1 MRISD
6 LSSDVCSSDLAL
18 QSQPTV
24 AKTAVGRPSRSF
36 GAKVKQPTRAIA
48 KLREKKAPAVADIGI
63 IDMELMT
70 MISERQ
76 RFFERICQCLELAK
90 MRYPLF
96 AGHSA
101 RSEAHTSELQS
112 LMRISYAVFCLKKK
126 NKKHNK

>member
-76 RFFERICQCLELAK
+76 RFFERICQWLELAK

-96 AGHSA
+96 AGQSA
-101 RSEAHTSELQS
+101 KTHRLSRSEEHTSELQS
-112 LMRISYAVFCLKKK
+112 
-126 NKKHNK
+126 

>member
-6 LSSDVCSSDLAL
+6 WSSDVCSSDL
-18 QSQPTV
+18 
-24 AKTAVGRPSRSF
+24 
-36 GAKVKQPTRAIA
+36 KVKQPTRAIA

-76 RFFERICQCLELAK
+76 RFFERICQWLELAK

-96 AGHSA
+96 DGQSA
-101 RSEAHTSELQS
+101 KTH
-112 LMRISYAVFCLKKK
+112 RISPAIIEKMHARRREIRRGDWGAYFLP
-126 NKKHNK
+126 HRTDDGR